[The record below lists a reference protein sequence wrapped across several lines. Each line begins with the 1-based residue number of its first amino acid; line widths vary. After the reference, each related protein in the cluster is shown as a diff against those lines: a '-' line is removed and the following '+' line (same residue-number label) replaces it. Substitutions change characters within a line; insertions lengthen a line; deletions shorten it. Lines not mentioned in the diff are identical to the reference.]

1 MIYVMVDTNALMRDY
16 LLIEANMQTFL
27 QGCQRCDISVC
38 VPEIVVDELG
48 ANYEREINRQKS
60 TLHTAARKL
69 SLMGVKAD
77 ETDFNVKE
85 EAQKYRRHVHQM
97 FDYYGV
103 TVAPYPDLSPKALVD
118 ASYSGKKPFKETGE
132 GFKDFII
139 FETIKA
145 VAAQH
150 DGDGAFVT
158 SNKKDFC
165 GPNGELH
172 PDLQSAL
179 PRKVTIYDN
188 VYDFNAAVLTPQ
200 LEVLDDI
207 VERIRKGEFDG
218 FDLNETLTACF
229 ITELCDKYR
238 HVEVPNNLVEDTT
251 VASVYTPSTR
261 DLTVN
266 RLGENKLL
274 LGLTGDVELELAGF
288 VPKIELYGLS
298 EEDMEKESISI
309 DDFDWN
315 DYVAS
320 ASTTVEFDF
329 SMTVIF
335 DESKKQI
342 ESVSIELEPA
352 DQD

>member
-1 MIYVMVDTNALMRDY
+1 MSFVVVDTNALMRDY

-27 QGCQRCDISVC
+27 QGCHRCHIPAC
-38 VPEIVVDELG
+38 VPETVVDELC

-69 SLMGVKAD
+69 SMMGVKAD

-103 TVAPYPDLSPKALVD
+103 TVAPYPSLSPKALVD
-118 ASYSGKKPFKETGE
+118 ASYSGKKPFKESGE

-179 PRKVTIYDN
+179 QRQLTIYDN
-188 VYDFNAAVLTPQ
+188 IYDFNAAVLTPQ

-218 FDLNETLTACF
+218 FNLNETLTACF

-238 HVEVPNNLVEDTT
+238 RVDVPSSLIEDTT
-251 VASVYTPSTR
+251 VSSVYTPSTR

-274 LGLTGDVELELAGF
+274 LGLTGEVELELSGF
-288 VPKIELYGLS
+288 VPKIELYALS
-298 EEDMEKESISI
+298 EDDLEKENISV
-309 DDFDWN
+309 DDFEWN

-320 ASTTVEFDF
+320 VSTTVEFDF

-335 DESKKQI
+335 DESKRQI
-342 ESVSIELEPA
+342 DSVSIDLQSV

>member
-1 MIYVMVDTNALMRDY
+1 MPYVIVDTNALMRDY

-27 QGCQRCDISVC
+27 QGCQRCHIAVC
-38 VPEIVVDELG
+38 VPQIVVDELC
-48 ANYEREINRQKS
+48 ANFEKEINRQKS

-69 SLMGVKAD
+69 LAMGVKVEA
-77 ETDFNVKE
+77 TDFDVKE
-85 EAQKYRRHVHQM
+85 DAKSYRRHVHQM
-97 FDYYGV
+97 FEYYDAKV
-103 TVAPYPDLSPKALVD
+103 VPYPDISPKSLVA
-118 ASYSGKKPFKETGE
+118 ASYSGKKPFKESGE

-139 FETIKA
+139 FETIRA
-145 VAAQH
+145 IAAQQ
-150 DGDGAFVT
+150 DDDGAFVT
-158 SNKKDFC
+158 ANKKDFC
-165 GPNGELH
+165 GSDGKLH
-172 PDLQSAL
+172 PDLQSTL
-179 PRKVTIYDN
+179 QQQLTVYDN
-188 VYDFNAAVLTPQ
+188 IHDFNLAILTPQ

-238 HVEVPNNLVEDTT
+238 QVEAPNSLVEDTT
-251 VASVYTPSTR
+251 VASVYTPATQ

-266 RLGENKLL
+266 RLGENELL
-274 LGLTGDVELELAGF
+274 MGLTGTVELELSGF
-288 VPKIELYGLS
+288 VPKVELYGMS
-298 EEDMEKESISI
+298 DEGMENENISI

-342 ESVSIELEPA
+342 KSVSIDLEPA
-352 DQD
+352 DQS